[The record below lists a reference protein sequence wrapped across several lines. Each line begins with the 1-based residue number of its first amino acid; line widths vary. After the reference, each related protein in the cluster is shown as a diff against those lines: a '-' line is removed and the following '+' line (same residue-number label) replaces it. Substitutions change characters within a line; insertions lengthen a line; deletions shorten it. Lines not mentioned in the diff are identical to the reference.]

1 MSAARRAAAVA
12 VCAAL
17 LALHG
22 CGGGGSAPPPEDPP
36 PTRPG
41 SAYFVGTGADG
52 VGATLDLEGQDPV
65 TEAVDAA
72 LRARDGVAG
81 EGPVVG
87 VASVVNEGARVLPA
101 PTFIAQFEG
110 GGALALE
117 SAAAVVAEADG
128 PAARR
133 ALRLLGRPPV
143 VVPAGG
149 ADTLYVVLRGAA
161 PGEVDSVR
169 MVVRPGEIVMLQ
181 ARSR

>member
-1 MSAARRAAAVA
+1 MTGVRRRAVLAC
-12 VCAAL
+12 CAAL

-22 CGGGGSAPPPEDPP
+22 CGDDGPPPPPEHPP
-36 PTRPG
+36 PARPG
-41 SAYFVGTGADG
+41 SAYFVGTGEDG

-72 LRARDGVAG
+72 LRARDGAVG

-87 VASVVNEGARVLPA
+87 VASVVNEGPGVVPA

-117 SAAAVVAEADG
+117 DARAVVAESGG

-133 ALRLLGRPPV
+133 ALRLLGRPSV
-143 VVPAGG
+143 LVPAGG
-149 ADTLYVVLRGAA
+149 ADTIYVVLRGAA
-161 PGEVDSVR
+161 PGEVDAVR
-169 MVVRPGEIVMLQ
+169 MVVGPGRIVMLQ
-181 ARSR
+181 ARPR